1 MKTKTEQILAVMNV
15 LAWVAFIGLMI
26 KAGAI
31 LTSYGVSI
39 CNPAASK
46 NLYMKLN
53 LENLREFNF
62 WHYTGIVSM
71 LFALEILK
79 AYIAFLVIKVLSK
92 IKLSNPFTNEV
103 SEVLERIS
111 HFIFATWVLTMFYN
125 AHVKWVSKSLP
136 GQPENYISGEFIL
149 LAGVVFVFSQIF
161 KKGVEI
167 QSENDLTI

>member
-39 CNPAASK
+39 WNPAASK

-53 LENLREFNF
+53 LENLRKFNF

-71 LFALEILK
+71 LIALEILK
-79 AYIAFLVIKVLSK
+79 GYIAFLVIKVLSK
-92 IKLSNPFTNEV
+92 IKLSNPFTNE
-103 SEVLERIS
+103 
-111 HFIFATWVLTMFYN
+111 
-125 AHVKWVSKSLP
+125 
-136 GQPENYISGEFIL
+136 
-149 LAGVVFVFSQIF
+149 
-161 KKGVEI
+161 
-167 QSENDLTI
+167 